1 MMTYIWN
8 KPVLTFYRD
17 KNPPE
22 KEPFVVVKT
31 TKLEVT
37 KSNDNLLTGEI
48 TDFFPLM
55 GTLDSLSTIE
65 GIANKYIICW
75 FDDTVDDL
83 SLAFRR
89 LVGVTFSSK
98 ISFIVDARGKRTY
111 NAKFKAKNGKI
122 T

>member
-1 MMTYIWN
+1 MMTYAWN
-8 KPVLTFYRD
+8 KPVLTLYRE
-17 KNPPE
+17 KNQPE
-22 KEPFVVVKT
+22 KEPFAVVKA

-37 KSNDNLLTGEI
+37 ISNDKLLTGEI

-55 GTLDSLSTIE
+55 GTLDSLSTMG
-65 GIANKYIICW
+65 GIADKYIICW
-75 FDDTVDDL
+75 FDDTVNDL

-98 ISFIVDARGKRTY
+98 ISFIVDAKGKRTY